1 MNMLQIAKSHLAN
14 KQAVR
19 PNEEMFAAHSR
30 WKKDNSLDVGNTMTM
45 PKKKEESG
53 TKGHPVVGNEKRT
66 CN

>member
-1 MNMLQIAKSHLAN
+1 MLQIAKSHLAN

-45 PKKKEESG
+45 PKKKESG
-53 TKGHPVVGNEKRT
+53 TKAHPVVWNEKKDM
-66 CN
+66 